1 VSAAQDCLYWNQS
14 LLSGQRDA
22 LSEIRIV
29 TWRATRFF
37 ESIQGASSCLRLPP
51 HLNLSKFRGLKPVV
65 MEVRE
70 EHVVAIS
77 TCHID
82 EVEVGEAQERIGR
95 KIQLDE
101 GLENEFYA

>member
-1 VSAAQDCLYWNQS
+1 
-14 LLSGQRDA
+14 
-22 LSEIRIV
+22 
-29 TWRATRFF
+29 
-37 ESIQGASSCLRLPP
+37 
-51 HLNLSKFRGLKPVV
+51 LSKFRGLKPVV